1 MTSLTWSI
9 IIANGKAESFST
21 DVETAFLTLG
31 SKPVLTYSL
40 TACELC
46 PDIDGVVIVAP
57 KDRVD
62 SVRGLVQMFGCY
74 KVKSIVPGT
83 SQRLTSV
90 LNGMEAL
97 DEKVTTV
104 VLHDAARA
112 CVTPLH
118 LSETVKSAKRYGSGV
133 LATKVTTAIK
143 LVEKGN
149 TVTESLSQDTLWNI
163 HTPQAF
169 KTDML
174 RKALKAAQKRKKP
187 LGDDSEALELI
198 RQDTHI
204 VPTTDLIIRISGPRD
219 LNVSELLVRR

>member
-1 MTSLTWSI
+1 MTSLTWSVI
-9 IIANGKAESFST
+9 VANGKAEAFST

-46 PDIDGVVIVAP
+46 PDVDGVIIVAP

-74 KVKSIVPGT
+74 KVKNIIPGT
-83 SQRLTSV
+83 TQRITSV
-90 LNGMEAL
+90 LNGLEAL
-97 DEKVTTV
+97 DDKVTTV
-104 VLHDAARA
+104 VVHDASRA
-112 CVTPLH
+112 CVTSVH

-133 LATKVTTAIK
+133 LATKVNTAIK

-149 TVTESLSQDTLWNI
+149 TVTDSLDAATLWNV

-169 KTDML
+169 KTDIL
-174 RKALKAAQKRKKP
+174 RKALTAAQKKKMV
-187 LGDDSEALELI
+187 LGDESEALKLV
-198 RQDTHI
+198 RADVHI
-204 VPTTDLIIRISGPRD
+204 VPTNDLIVRIAGPRD